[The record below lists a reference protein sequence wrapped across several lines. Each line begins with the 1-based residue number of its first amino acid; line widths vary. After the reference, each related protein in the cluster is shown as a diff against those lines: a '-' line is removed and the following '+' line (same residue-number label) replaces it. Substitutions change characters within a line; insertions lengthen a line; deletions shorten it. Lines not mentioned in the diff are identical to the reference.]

1 MSTLH
6 TQACSV
12 SPAPAAQHAPQ
23 VHMTRYSAPTTE
35 PPDGA
40 DCAFA
45 HTPASDNVDDV
56 NIRPVWPPL
65 HALLTVHTDM
75 DPEQKS

>member
-12 SPAPAAQHAPQ
+12 SPAPAPAAQHAPQ
-23 VHMTRYSAPTTE
+23 VHMTCYSAPTNE

-45 HTPASDNVDDV
+45 QTPTSDN
-56 NIRPVWPPL
+56 IQPVWPPL
-65 HALLTVHTDM
+65 HALLTVLTDTE
-75 DPEQKS
+75 PEQKSS